1 MGNFRVRTTF
11 NKRLGQT
18 APSAWEFPKTE
29 FLRLHPHSDLIVD
42 KHTEQVRKLLMD
54 SSWHALSYMLQVKTL
69 CHTGKEGFGYLWL
82 SKNFHAWV
90 YTSPVYSTFG
100 HTYIFPHGEFPGGF
114 PVKEGKGRYSLPWHL
129 LMDTGCN
136 RASPSHFSPNYFSYH

>member
-18 APSAWEFPKTE
+18 APSAWKFPKTE

-54 SSWHALSYMLQVKTL
+54 SSWHALSYKLQVKTL

-82 SKNFHAWV
+82 SKNFQTHPPNLLKP
-90 YTSPVYSTFG
+90 SPVLERSAY
-100 HTYIFPHGEFPGGF
+100 
-114 PVKEGKGRYSLPWHL
+114 HL
-129 LMDTGCN
+129 QNCIC
-136 RASPSHFSPNYFSYH
+136 FSPLTSIFATNHSLWQTLDWGLLSEVVASMKIGIV